1 MDYQSITNRLPVQTS
16 KHRIFRI
23 SVPSRSVPYAIVFNI
38 INIPLEA
45 KGLYSRVEGF
55 ARILRSNT
63 RVETM
68 CRYVHISD
76 SQAFKDEHALRSG
89 GIPKSKLTLTR
100 KLSTRNLRSARLRNL
115 TSGIHGTRH
124 TRKNPEPEGWVG
136 SVNTRELP
144 LLLQVIDELLCNDFG

>member
-1 MDYQSITNRLPVQTS
+1 
-16 KHRIFRI
+16 
-23 SVPSRSVPYAIVFNI
+23 
-38 INIPLEA
+38 
-45 KGLYSRVEGF
+45 
-55 ARILRSNT
+55 
-63 RVETM
+63 M

-124 TRKNPEPEGWVG
+124 TRKNPARGLGRFREHARTSIASTGNWRIARQRFWIKYRG
-136 SVNTRELP
+136 SLNLACCIIQFRNTYLDFPTEFPTTFP
-144 LLLQVIDELLCNDFG
+144 LDYVPGDAIFKRYALLSEEKSDSGF